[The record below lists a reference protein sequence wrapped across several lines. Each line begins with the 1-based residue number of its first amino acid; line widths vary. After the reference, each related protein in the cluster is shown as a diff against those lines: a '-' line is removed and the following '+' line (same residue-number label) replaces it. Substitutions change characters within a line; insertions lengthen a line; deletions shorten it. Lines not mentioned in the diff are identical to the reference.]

1 MDNILFDI
9 NDSNNIKKY
18 ENDNLYDKINKE
30 ICNMIILICKMVYTI
45 FVEILII
52 IKSNQFV
59 KI

>member
-1 MDNILFDI
+1 MDDILFDI
-9 NDSNNIKKY
+9 NDNIKKY